1 MNTNRQRIAGLFAAA
16 GATAALA
23 LAAAPAAFADGSW
36 GAIAISPDG
45 TRWAVSTGQ
54 ADMNAARTT
63 AAYRCMGNG
72 PGCSGNVTAFTD
84 CGVLVRD
91 GGNLFIATGATKED
105 AEDVAEEQH
114 PGSTQ
119 VTWGCNDPKG
129 SGPASYRG

>member
-1 MNTNRQRIAGLFAAA
+1 MLDGILERTIQGTDLPDIDKICSVIAGSL
-16 GATAALA
+16 
-23 LAAAPAAFADGSW
+23 
-36 GAIAISPDG
+36 
-45 TRWAVSTGQ
+45 
-54 ADMNAARTT
+54 TT
-63 AAYRCMGNG
+63 SVGKVLGDRLKF
-72 PGCSGNVTAFTD
+72 NVTAFTD

-91 GGNLFIATGATKED
+91 GGNLFVATGATKED